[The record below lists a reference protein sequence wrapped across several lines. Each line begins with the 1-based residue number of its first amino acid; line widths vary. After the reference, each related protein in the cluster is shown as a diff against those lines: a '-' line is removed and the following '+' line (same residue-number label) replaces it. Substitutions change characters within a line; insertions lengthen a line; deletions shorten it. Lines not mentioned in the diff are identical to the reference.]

1 MMLRNRWLLLLIT
14 LALLALPLLP
24 GCGGSETRPVDPAP
38 DNPFTAYAVG
48 RDDAFEA
55 VTWNLHNFAE
65 DAGREEVTLAAQA
78 IEAMG
83 CDVVAIQEIAERDRF
98 DQLLDELPAWSGY
111 QATSDSYQNLGFVWL
126 DSTVTLVSIG
136 EIRPDVE
143 DAWRPFPRWPLVAEI
158 TWQGRA
164 LALINNHYKAFGD
177 ASSQARRRLASEIL
191 EAHIAAT
198 YPGQAVILL
207 GDLNDHLDDAEDS
220 NVFLP
225 FLTRPA
231 QYRFADMDVAL
242 GPSAG
247 WSWGPGSS
255 HLDHILVTA
264 PLFAALEADGSACY
278 TVRLDQALASGQFR
292 DDLSDHAPVVV
303 VLPELQLP

>member
-1 MMLRNRWLLLLIT
+1 MMLRHRWFSLSVFLVWSAVLVLT
-14 LALLALPLLP
+14 

-38 DNPFTAYAVG
+38 ANPFTAFAVG

-65 DAGREEVTLAAQA
+65 DAGRDEVTLAAQA
-78 IEAMG
+78 IAAMG
-83 CDVVAIQEIAERDRF
+83 CDLVAIQEIAEDDRF
-98 DQLLDELPAWSGY
+98 DQLLVELPDWSGY
-111 QATSDSYQNLGFVWL
+111 QAMSDRYQNLGFVWL
-126 DSTVTLVSIG
+126 DSTVTVVSIG
-136 EIRPDVE
+136 EIRPDIE
-143 DAWRPFPRWPLVAEI
+143 DAWRPFPRWPLVVEVL
-158 TWQGRA
+158 WQGRP

-177 ASSQARRRLASEIL
+177 ADSQERRRLASEIL
-191 EAHIAAT
+191 EAHIATA
-198 YPGQAVILL
+198 YAGQAVILL
-207 GDLNDHLDDAEDS
+207 GDLNDHLDDPEDS

-225 FLTRPA
+225 FLTRPE
-231 QYRFADMDVAL
+231 QYRFADMAVAL
-242 GPSAG
+242 GPPAG

-278 TVRLDQALASGQFR
+278 TVRLDQALPSGQFR

-303 VLPELQLP
+303 LLPGALLP

>member
-1 MMLRNRWLLLLIT
+1 MMLRTRWLLLI
-14 LALLALPLLP
+14 APSLLLLSLLT
-24 GCGGSETRPVDPAP
+24 GCGGSETRPVDPVP
-38 DNPFTAYAVG
+38 DNPFASFAVG

-65 DAGREEVTLAAQA
+65 DAGRDEVVLAAQA
-78 IEAMG
+78 IEALG

-98 DQLLDELPAWSGY
+98 DQLLVELPAWSGN

-126 DSTVTLVSIG
+126 DSTVTMVSIA

-143 DAWRPFPRWPLVAEI
+143 DAWRPFPRWPLVMEVV
-158 TWQGRA
+158 WQGRS

-191 EAHIAAT
+191 EAHIAAA
-198 YPGQAVILL
+198 YPGRAVILL
-207 GDLNDHLDDAEDS
+207 GDLNDHLDDAEDT

-225 FLTRPA
+225 FLNQPQR
-231 QYRFADMDVAL
+231 YRFADMDVAL

-255 HLDHILVTA
+255 HLDHILVTE
-264 PLFAALEADGSACY
+264 PLFAALEADGSSCD
-278 TVRLDQALASGQFR
+278 TVRLDRALASGRFR
-292 DDLSDHAPVVV
+292 DELSDHAPVVV
-303 VLPELQLP
+303 VLPGALLP